1 MLYDTLVFQFLT
13 IKTVKSSVN
22 DGKSRSVTVSIDID
36 ILWVHIPSIG
46 LLLLTTL
53 FTVIQQ

>member
-22 DGKSRSVTVSIDID
+22 DGKSRSVTVSTDID